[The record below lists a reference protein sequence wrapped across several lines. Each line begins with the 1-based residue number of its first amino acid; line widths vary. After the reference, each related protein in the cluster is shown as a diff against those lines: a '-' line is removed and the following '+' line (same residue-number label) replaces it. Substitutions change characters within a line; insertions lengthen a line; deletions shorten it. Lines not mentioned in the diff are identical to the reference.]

1 VTCEECR
8 ELLQDLVDNELPSTV
23 RGAVETHLKSCAACD
38 AQYRDLAKFTTSL
51 VKAVRPLK
59 PSAEFSSKVLATYE
73 GTKAQL
79 KVAPPP
85 TAARAFAVWPFA
97 VGIAVLVLAGLL
109 ALFWPSGGE
118 ALGRVARNPSQARV
132 LAFTSGG
139 WREVDSRGP
148 LLSGYRIKAE
158 PGNSGT
164 DQTSGLSPKF
174 PVVALDLKPCGEAWL
189 LAPCAAQL
197 ERTPDR
203 VTLRLLQEAPGRV
216 RLKTP
221 GAPPASGVRA
231 LRVLFGSAWVEVACG
246 EKNSV
251 DVEGNPTTGEL
262 TVAVQSGAARLGNTG
277 ASQAVAEG
285 FTIRVP
291 QSGACSEAAKVQPG
305 AFDWAEKEN

>member
-8 ELLQDLVDNELPSTV
+8 ELLQDLVDNELPPTV

-38 AQYRDLAKFTTSL
+38 AQYRELAKFTTSL

-85 TAARAFAVWPFA
+85 TAARASAVWPFA

-118 ALGRVARNPSQARV
+118 ALGRVARNSSQAHV
-132 LAFTSGG
+132 LAFTSNG

-148 LLSGYRIKAE
+148 LLSGHRIKAE
-158 PGNSGT
+158 PK
-164 DQTSGLSPKF
+164 DPKAPG

-189 LAPCAAQL
+189 LAPCAVQL
-197 ERTPDR
+197 ERMADR

-231 LRVLFGSAWVEVACG
+231 LRVLFGSAWVEVTCG

-251 DVEGNPTTGEL
+251 DVEGNPTTGEI
-262 TVAVQSGAARLGNTG
+262 TVAVQSGAARLGNAS
-277 ASQAVAEG
+277 ASQTVAEG
-285 FTIRVP
+285 FAIRVP
-291 QSGACSEAAKVQPG
+291 QSGACPEAAKVQAG
-305 AFDWAEKEN
+305 AFDWSGKESPK